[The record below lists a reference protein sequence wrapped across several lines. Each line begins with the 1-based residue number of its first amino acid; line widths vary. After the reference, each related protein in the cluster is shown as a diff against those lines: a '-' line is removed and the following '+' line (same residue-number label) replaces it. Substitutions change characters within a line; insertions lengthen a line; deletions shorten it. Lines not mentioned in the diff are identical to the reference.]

1 MYSYYHIWQLIYPS
15 SLPTLNLYKLRSLF
29 ACCIFSE
36 VFHFILIL
44 SRYYIVFWKIDS
56 LLSVL
61 HAESFHL
68 YVIKSWSLSLEMQN
82 YPKIIV
88 FSYVLLISCRYN
100 IFIINFTVN
109 IMLRLIEFITHLH
122 IYEVETSWVST
133 YEMICEYHSV
143 QLSVF
148 VFVWGS
154 FLFCI

>member
-82 YPKIIV
+82 YPKIFDYRFLVCIANQLQV
-88 FSYVLLISCRYN
+88 QYIHNNFYCKYYVAIDWIYYSSAYIWSRN
-100 IFIINFTVN
+100 ILSVN
-109 IMLRLIEFITHLH
+109 IWNDMRISFCSIVCFCFRLR
-122 IYEVETSWVST
+122 
-133 YEMICEYHSV
+133 
-143 QLSVF
+143 
-148 VFVWGS
+148 
-154 FLFCI
+154 